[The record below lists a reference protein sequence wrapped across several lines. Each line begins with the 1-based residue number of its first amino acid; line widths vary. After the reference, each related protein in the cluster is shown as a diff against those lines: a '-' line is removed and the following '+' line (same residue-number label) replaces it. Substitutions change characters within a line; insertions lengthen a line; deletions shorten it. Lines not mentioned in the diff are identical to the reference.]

1 MAWNLSEKNVLV
13 GEKNGGHRNN
23 DQKLSFINI
32 DECSKAMDC
41 SNGVLKDK
49 QHIK

>member
-1 MAWNLSEKNVLV
+1 MAWNLSEKNVWAGKRMV
-13 GEKNGGHRNN
+13 VADQRNN

-32 DECSKAMDC
+32 DECSKA
-41 SNGVLKDK
+41 NGVLKDK